1 MDLAIQLTPQTAVEK
16 SIELLVKRNG
26 DKKHCIRTTA
36 TLNAIGRT
44 GQATGFT
51 ITKERNKIQD
61 KRQRRILAPK
71 TEERALKARLDVCA
85 GSPVPQA

>member
-26 DKKHCIRTTA
+26 DKKHCSRTTA

-44 GQATGFT
+44 RQATGFT
-51 ITKERNKIQD
+51 FTKERNKIQD
-61 KRQRRILAPK
+61 KRQRRMRMVNGSVFYKRTVLL
-71 TEERALKARLDVCA
+71 ERLI
-85 GSPVPQA
+85 GY